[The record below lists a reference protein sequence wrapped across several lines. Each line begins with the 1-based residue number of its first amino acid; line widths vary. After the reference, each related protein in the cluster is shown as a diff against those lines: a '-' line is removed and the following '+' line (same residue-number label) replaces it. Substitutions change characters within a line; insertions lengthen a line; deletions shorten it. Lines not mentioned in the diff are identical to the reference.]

1 MGVIGRYIDRLPD
14 GARDR
19 VIRAQEW
26 CVAAVLG
33 SGRERCLVGHA
44 EDWRAFDVAEEGWR
58 GWLDSAAAGPDERGL
73 VAIEPEFRPELFA
86 FRRAL
91 PADPAA
97 YRARVERWGLAS
109 ESRIGARFDRLCARR
124 GVAGAVRLVKRR
136 AARDPRSLASPATRG
151 RPGRSAGAAR
161 PARPRP
167 APV

>member
-1 MGVIGRYIDRLPD
+1 MIGRYIDMLPD

-26 CVAAVLG
+26 CIAAVLG
-33 SGRERCLVGHA
+33 PDRERCLVGHA
-44 EDWRAFDVAEEGWR
+44 EDWRAFEVAVGWR
-58 GWLDSAAAGPDERGL
+58 GWMDAAADGADEPGL
-73 VAIEPEFRPELFA
+73 VAVAAEFRPELFA

-91 PADPAA
+91 PADPAV
-97 YRARVERWGLAS
+97 YRARIERWGPAS
-109 ESRIGARFDRLCARR
+109 ESRIGARFDRLCVRR

-136 AARDPRSLASPATRG
+136 AARDLDPLSSSSATPL
-151 RPGRSAGAAR
+151 PGRSAGAAR

>member
-1 MGVIGRYIDRLPD
+1 MGMMSQYIDMLPD
-14 GARDR
+14 SAKDR

-33 SGRERCLVGHA
+33 PGRARCLVGHA
-44 EDWRAFDVAEEGWR
+44 EDWRPLEIAAEEWR
-58 GWLDSAAAGPDERGL
+58 GWLDAAVPASVG
-73 VAIEPEFRPELFA
+73 VAFCPELFA

-109 ESRIGARFDRLCARR
+109 ESQIGSRFDRLCARR

-136 AARDPRSLASPATRG
+136 AARATTP
-151 RPGRSAGAAR
+151 PGRSAGAAL

>member
-1 MGVIGRYIDRLPD
+1 MGMMGHYIDMLPD
-14 GARDR
+14 GAKDR
-19 VIRAQEW
+19 VIRAQDW
-26 CVAAVLG
+26 CIAAVLG
-33 SGRERCLVGHA
+33 PGRERCLVGHA
-44 EDWRAFDVAEEGWR
+44 EDWRPLAAEPEEWR
-58 GWLDSAAAGPDERGL
+58 AWLGAAGLASVG
-73 VAIEPEFRPELFA
+73 AEFCPELFA
-86 FRRAL
+86 FRRAR

-136 AARDPRSLASPATRG
+136 AARATTPR
-151 RPGRSAGAAR
+151 GRSAGAAL

>member
-1 MGVIGRYIDRLPD
+1 MGMMSQYIDMLPD
-14 GARDR
+14 GAKDR
-19 VIRAQEW
+19 VIRAQDW

-33 SGRERCLVGHA
+33 PGRERCLVGHA
-44 EDWRAFDVAEEGWR
+44 EDWRPLEVAAEEWR
-58 GWLDSAAAGPDERGL
+58 GWLDAVVPASVGAA
-73 VAIEPEFRPELFA
+73 FSPELFA

-136 AARDPRSLASPATRG
+136 AARATTPPA
-151 RPGRSAGAAR
+151 RSAAAAPR
-161 PARPRP
+161 ARPRP